1 MTKALSTPPSTPP
14 TAPHPCV
21 ACGSPE
27 LVAGER
33 VSRADL
39 VAAWRRED
47 EATGAFEAV
56 EPRTAA
62 ILASL
67 PGEIRFDRCTACGLE
82 MTVPPAVWLPSAYP
96 RDQSYP
102 VRWEFERGV
111 EDLGDTPLD
120 VLEIGSG
127 EGHLLAMAGARGHR
141 AVGIDFSGTAVA
153 RSDARGLRAF
163 CGGFDELARHVGG
176 VARFDAVALFHVIE
190 HLANP
195 DELFA
200 ALARWTRPGAR
211 LLMSCPGPRRFTR
224 LIREQQVGASDF
236 WDYPPTHVL
245 RWTLPA
251 LRAVVER
258 HGWRVVTAIEE
269 PFSWIAA
276 GSHIGVVRAIYRGEI
291 EAPLRRRLNI
301 ALAWLRLLTAPGRR
315 AGISL
320 YLCAVRESGDGR

>member
-1 MTKALSTPPSTPP
+1 MTSRSTPSI
-14 TAPHPCV
+14 APRPCV

-33 VSRADL
+33 VLRADL

-47 EATGAFEAV
+47 EATGAFGAV
-56 EPRTAA
+56 EPRAAA

-67 PGEIRFDRCTACGLE
+67 PGEIRFDRCQACGLE
-82 MTVPPAVWLPSAYP
+82 MAVPPAVWSSADYP

-111 EDLGDTPLD
+111 EDLGGAPLD

-127 EGHLLAMAGARGHR
+127 EGHFLAMAGARGHR
-141 AVGIDFSGTAVA
+141 AVGIDFSDTAVA

-176 VARFDAVALFHVIE
+176 NARFDAVALFHVIE
-190 HLANP
+190 HLADP

-211 LLMSCPGPRRFTR
+211 LLLSCPGPRRFTR
-224 LIREQQVGASDF
+224 LIHEQQVGASDF
-236 WDYPPTHVL
+236 WDYPPMHVL

-251 LRAVVER
+251 LGAVVER
-258 HGWRVVTAIEE
+258 HGWRVVNAIEE

-276 GSHIGVVRAIYRGEI
+276 GSHIGVVRAIYRGDMD
-291 EAPLRRRLNI
+291 APLRRRLNI
-301 ALAWLRLLTAPGRR
+301 ALGWWRLLMAPRRR

-320 YLCAVRESGDGR
+320 YVCATLAAGDPR